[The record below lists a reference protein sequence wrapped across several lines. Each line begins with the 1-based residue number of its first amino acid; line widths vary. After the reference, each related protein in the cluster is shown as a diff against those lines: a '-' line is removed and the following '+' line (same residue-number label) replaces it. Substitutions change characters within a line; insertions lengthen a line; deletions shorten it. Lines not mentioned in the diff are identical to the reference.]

1 MNEVIRY
8 SSFVC
13 LIILNQIL
21 LATNL
26 WPISP
31 DLFLVHTLIYT
42 TFVKKIPNIYLF
54 IFMGFLIDLFFSNTS
69 IPYTITYFLVGL
81 YLNFSN
87 LKWIQRSLLEQLI
100 LIISISF
107 CCICYYKLLFG
118 SFFYVNNFSDEMG
131 IRIFINPFLNSMIW
145 VLIFINQRHKWLKNI

>member
-1 MNEVIRY
+1 MNEAIRY
-8 SSFVC
+8 LSFIF
-13 LIILNQIL
+13 LIIFNQIL

-26 WPISP
+26 WALFP
-31 DLFLVHTLIYT
+31 DVFLVHVLFFT

-54 IFMGFLIDLFFSNTS
+54 VFMGFLIDLFFSNTS
-69 IPYTITYFLVGL
+69 VPYTITYFLVGL
-81 YLNFSN
+81 YLNLSS

-107 CCICYYKLLFG
+107 CLNILL
-118 SFFYVNNFSDEMG
+118 FYVNDFSDEMSK
-131 IRIFINPFLNSMIW
+131 RIFINPFLNSMIW

>member
-26 WPISP
+26 WSISP

-42 TFVKKIPNIYLF
+42 TFVNKIPNIYLF

-81 YLNFSN
+81 YLNFSS

-107 CCICYYKLLFG
+107 CLNILL
-118 SFFYVNNFSDEMG
+118 FYVNDFSDEMSK
-131 IRIFINPFLNSMIW
+131 RIFINPFLNSMIW

>member
-1 MNEVIRY
+1 MTEIIRY

-42 TFVKKIPNIYLF
+42 TFVNKIPNIYLF

-69 IPYTITYFLVGL
+69 VPYTITYFLVGL

-107 CCICYYKLLFG
+107 CLNILL
-118 SFFYVNNFSDEMG
+118 FYVNNFSDEMG

>member
-42 TFVKKIPNIYLF
+42 TFVNKIPNIYLF
-54 IFMGFLIDLFFSNTS
+54 IFMGFFIDLFFSNTS
-69 IPYTITYFLVGL
+69 VPYTITYFLVGL
-81 YLNFSN
+81 YLNFSS

-107 CCICYYKLLFG
+107 CLNILL
-118 SFFYVNNFSDEMG
+118 FYVNDFSDEMSK
-131 IRIFINPFLNSMIW
+131 RIFINPFLNSMIW

>member
-13 LIILNQIL
+13 LIILNQIF

-26 WPISP
+26 WPIFP

-42 TFVKKIPNIYLF
+42 TFVNKIPNIYLF
-54 IFMGFLIDLFFSNTS
+54 IFMGFLVDLFFSNTS
-69 IPYTITYFLVGL
+69 VPYTITYFLVGL
-81 YLNFSN
+81 YLNFSS

-107 CCICYYKLLFG
+107 CLNILL
-118 SFFYVNNFSDEMG
+118 FYVNDFSDEMSN
-131 IRIFINPFLNSMIW
+131 RIFINPFLNSMIW

>member
-8 SSFVC
+8 SSFAC

-26 WPISP
+26 WPLSP
-31 DLFLVHTLIYT
+31 DLFLVHTLLYT

-54 IFMGFLIDLFFSNTS
+54 VFMGFLIDLFFSNTS
-69 IPYTITYFLVGL
+69 VPYTITYFLVGL
-81 YLNFSN
+81 YLNFSS

-100 LIISISF
+100 LITSISF
-107 CCICYYKLLFG
+107 CLNILL
-118 SFFYVNNFSDEMG
+118 FYVNDFSDEMSK
-131 IRIFINPFLNSMIW
+131 RIFINPFLNSMIW

>member
-31 DLFLVHTLIYT
+31 DLFLVHSLIYA

-69 IPYTITYFLVGL
+69 IPYTITYFLIGL
-81 YLNFSN
+81 YLNFSS

-107 CCICYYKLLFG
+107 CLNILL
-118 SFFYVNNFSDEMG
+118 FYVNDFSDEMSN
-131 IRIFINPFLNSMIW
+131 RIFINPFLNSMIW

>member
-8 SSFVC
+8 SSFAC

-42 TFVKKIPNIYLF
+42 TFVNKIPNIYLF

-69 IPYTITYFLVGL
+69 LPYTITYFLVGL
-81 YLNFSN
+81 YLNFSS

-107 CCICYYKLLFG
+107 CLNILL
-118 SFFYVNNFSDEMG
+118 FYVNDFSDEMSK
-131 IRIFINPFLNSMIW
+131 RIFINPFLNSMIW

>member
-8 SSFVC
+8 SSFAC

-31 DLFLVHTLIYT
+31 DLFLIHSLIYT
-42 TFVKKIPNIYLF
+42 TFVNKIPNIYLF

-69 IPYTITYFLVGL
+69 VPYTITYFLVGL
-81 YLNFSN
+81 YLNFSS

-107 CCICYYKLLFG
+107 CLNILL
-118 SFFYVNNFSDEMG
+118 FYVNDFSDEMSN
-131 IRIFINPFLNSMIW
+131 RIFINPFLNSMIW

>member
-13 LIILNQIL
+13 LIIFNQIL

-26 WPISP
+26 WPVSP

-42 TFVKKIPNIYLF
+42 TFVNKIPNIYLF

-69 IPYTITYFLVGL
+69 VPYTITYFLVGL
-81 YLNFSN
+81 YLNFSS

-100 LIISISF
+100 LITSISF
-107 CCICYYKLLFG
+107 CLNILL
-118 SFFYVNNFSDEMG
+118 FYVNDFSDEMSN
-131 IRIFINPFLNSMIW
+131 RIFINPFLNSMIW

>member
-8 SSFVC
+8 SSFIC

-42 TFVKKIPNIYLF
+42 TFVNKIPNIYLF

-69 IPYTITYFLVGL
+69 VPYTITYFLVGL
-81 YLNFSN
+81 YLNFSS

-107 CCICYYKLLFG
+107 CLNILL
-118 SFFYVNNFSDEMG
+118 FYVNDFSDEMSK
-131 IRIFINPFLNSMIW
+131 RIFINPFLNSMIW

>member
-1 MNEVIRY
+1 MTEVIRY

-31 DLFLVHTLIYT
+31 DLFLVQTLIYT

-69 IPYTITYFLVGL
+69 VPYTITYFLVGL

-107 CCICYYKLLFG
+107 CLNILL
-118 SFFYVNNFSDEMG
+118 FYVNNFSDEMG

>member
-8 SSFVC
+8 SSFIC

-42 TFVKKIPNIYLF
+42 TFVNKIPNIYLF
-54 IFMGFLIDLFFSNTS
+54 IFMGFLIDLFFSNAS
-69 IPYTITYFLVGL
+69 APYTITYFLVGL
-81 YLNFSN
+81 YLNFSS

-107 CCICYYKLLFG
+107 CLNILL
-118 SFFYVNNFSDEMG
+118 FYVNDFSDEMSK
-131 IRIFINPFLNSMIW
+131 RIFINPFLNSMIW

>member
-8 SSFVC
+8 SSFAC

-42 TFVKKIPNIYLF
+42 TFVNKIPNIYLF
-54 IFMGFLIDLFFSNTS
+54 IFMGFFIDLFFSNTS
-69 IPYTITYFLVGL
+69 VPYTITYFLVGL
-81 YLNFSN
+81 YLNFSS

-107 CCICYYKLLFG
+107 CLNILL
-118 SFFYVNNFSDEMG
+118 FYVNDFSDEMSK
-131 IRIFINPFLNSMIW
+131 RIFINPFLNSMIW
-145 VLIFINQRHKWLKNI
+145 VLIFINQRQKKKKNI

>member
-8 SSFVC
+8 SSFAC

-69 IPYTITYFLVGL
+69 VPYTITYFLVGL
-81 YLNFSN
+81 YLNFSS

-107 CCICYYKLLFG
+107 CLNILL
-118 SFFYVNNFSDEMG
+118 FYVNDFSDEMSK
-131 IRIFINPFLNSMIW
+131 RIFINPFLNSMIW

>member
-8 SSFVC
+8 SSFAC

-31 DLFLVHTLIYT
+31 DLFLIHSLIYT
-42 TFVKKIPNIYLF
+42 TFVNKIPNIYLF

-81 YLNFSN
+81 YLNFSS

-107 CCICYYKLLFG
+107 CLNILL
-118 SFFYVNNFSDEMG
+118 FYVNDFSDEMSK
-131 IRIFINPFLNSMIW
+131 RIFINPFLNSMIW

>member
-42 TFVKKIPNIYLF
+42 TFVNKIPNIYLF

-69 IPYTITYFLVGL
+69 IPYTITYFLIGL
-81 YLNFSN
+81 YLNFSS

-107 CCICYYKLLFG
+107 CLNILL
-118 SFFYVNNFSDEMG
+118 FYVNDFSDEMSK
-131 IRIFINPFLNSMIW
+131 RIFINPFLNSMIW

>member
-1 MNEVIRY
+1 MIEVIRY

-69 IPYTITYFLVGL
+69 VPYTITYFLVGL

-107 CCICYYKLLFG
+107 CLNILL
-118 SFFYVNNFSDEMG
+118 FYVNNFSDEMS

>member
-42 TFVKKIPNIYLF
+42 TFVNKIPNIYLF

-81 YLNFSN
+81 YLNFSS

-107 CCICYYKLLFG
+107 CLNILL
-118 SFFYVNNFSDEMG
+118 FYVNDFSDEMSK
-131 IRIFINPFLNSMIW
+131 RVFINPFLNSMIW

>member
-1 MNEVIRY
+1 MTEVIRY

-31 DLFLVHTLIYT
+31 DLFLVHSLIYT

-69 IPYTITYFLVGL
+69 VPYTITYFLVGL

-107 CCICYYKLLFG
+107 CLNILL
-118 SFFYVNNFSDEMG
+118 FYVNNFSDEMG

>member
-69 IPYTITYFLVGL
+69 VPYTITYFLIGL
-81 YLNFSN
+81 YLNFSS

-107 CCICYYKLLFG
+107 CLNILL
-118 SFFYVNNFSDEMG
+118 FYVNDFSDEMSK
-131 IRIFINPFLNSMIW
+131 RIFINPFLNSMIW

>member
-69 IPYTITYFLVGL
+69 VPYTITYFLVGL
-81 YLNFSN
+81 YLNFSS

-107 CCICYYKLLFG
+107 CLNILLF
-118 SFFYVNNFSDEMG
+118 YLNDFSDEMSK
-131 IRIFINPFLNSMIW
+131 RIFINPFLNSMIW

>member
-13 LIILNQIL
+13 LIIFNQIL

-69 IPYTITYFLVGL
+69 VPYTITYFLVGL

-107 CCICYYKLLFG
+107 CLNILL
-118 SFFYVNNFSDEMG
+118 FYVNDFSDEMSK
-131 IRIFINPFLNSMIW
+131 RVFINPFLNSMIW

>member
-8 SSFVC
+8 SSFAC

-31 DLFLVHTLIYT
+31 DLFLIHSLIYT
-42 TFVKKIPNIYLF
+42 TFVNKIPNIYLF

-69 IPYTITYFLVGL
+69 VPYTMTYFLIGL

-107 CCICYYKLLFG
+107 CLNILL
-118 SFFYVNNFSDEMG
+118 FYVNNFSDEMSM
-131 IRIFINPFLNSMIW
+131 RIFVNPFLNSLIW
-145 VLIFINQRHKWLKNI
+145 SLIFINQRHKWLKNI

>member
-42 TFVKKIPNIYLF
+42 TFVNKIPNIYLF

-69 IPYTITYFLVGL
+69 VPYTITYFLVGL
-81 YLNFSN
+81 YLNFSS

-107 CCICYYKLLFG
+107 CLYILL
-118 SFFYVNNFSDEMG
+118 FYVNDFSDEMSK
-131 IRIFINPFLNSMIW
+131 RIFINPFLNSIIW

>member
-69 IPYTITYFLVGL
+69 VPYTITYFLVGL

-107 CCICYYKLLFG
+107 CLNILL
-118 SFFYVNNFSDEMG
+118 FYVNNFSDEMS

>member
-26 WPISP
+26 WPLSP

-69 IPYTITYFLVGL
+69 VPYTITYFLVGL

-107 CCICYYKLLFG
+107 CLNILL
-118 SFFYVNNFSDEMG
+118 FYVNNFSDEMG

>member
-1 MNEVIRY
+1 MTEVIRY

-69 IPYTITYFLVGL
+69 VPYTITYFLVGL

-107 CCICYYKLLFG
+107 CLNILL
-118 SFFYVNNFSDEMG
+118 FYVNNFSDEMC

>member
-13 LIILNQIL
+13 LIIFNQIS
-21 LATNL
+21 LAANL
-26 WPISP
+26 WHLSP

-69 IPYTITYFLVGL
+69 VPYTMTYFLIGL

-87 LKWIQRSLLEQLI
+87 LKWIQRSLIEQLI

-107 CCICYYKLLFG
+107 CLNILL
-118 SFFYVNNFSDEMG
+118 FYVNNFSDEMSM
-131 IRIFINPFLNSMIW
+131 RIFVNPFLNSLIW
-145 VLIFINQRHKWLKNI
+145 GLIFINQRHKWLKNI

>member
-13 LIILNQIL
+13 LIIFNQIS
-21 LATNL
+21 LAANL
-26 WPISP
+26 WHLSP

-69 IPYTITYFLVGL
+69 VPYTMTYFLIGL

-87 LKWIQRSLLEQLI
+87 LKWIQRSLIEQLI

-107 CCICYYKLLFG
+107 CLNILL
-118 SFFYVNNFSDEMG
+118 FYVNNFSDEMSM
-131 IRIFINPFLNSMIW
+131 RIFVNPFLNSLIW
-145 VLIFINQRHKWLKNI
+145 SLIFINQRHKWLKNI

>member
-26 WPISP
+26 WPITP

-42 TFVKKIPNIYLF
+42 TFVNKIPNIYLF

-69 IPYTITYFLVGL
+69 VPYTITYFLVGL
-81 YLNFSN
+81 YLNFSS

-107 CCICYYKLLFG
+107 CLNILL
-118 SFFYVNNFSDEMG
+118 FYVNDFSDEMSK
-131 IRIFINPFLNSMIW
+131 RIFINPFLNSMIW

>member
-8 SSFVC
+8 SSFAC

-42 TFVKKIPNIYLF
+42 TFVNKIPNIYLF
-54 IFMGFLIDLFFSNTS
+54 IFMGFLVDLFFSNTS
-69 IPYTITYFLVGL
+69 VPYTITYFLVGL
-81 YLNFSN
+81 YLNFSS

-100 LIISISF
+100 LITSISF
-107 CCICYYKLLFG
+107 CLNILL
-118 SFFYVNNFSDEMG
+118 FYVNDFSDEMSK
-131 IRIFINPFLNSMIW
+131 RIFINPFLNSMIW

>member
-1 MNEVIRY
+1 MTEIIRY

-69 IPYTITYFLVGL
+69 VPYIITYFLVGL

-107 CCICYYKLLFG
+107 CLNILL
-118 SFFYVNNFSDEMG
+118 FYVNNFSDEMG

>member
-1 MNEVIRY
+1 MKLFVIQV
-8 SSFVC
+8 FFC
-13 LIILNQIL
+13 LIIFNQIL

-26 WPISP
+26 WSVSP

-69 IPYTITYFLVGL
+69 IPYTITYFLIGL

-100 LIISISF
+100 SIISISF
-107 CCICYYKLLFG
+107 CLNILLFN
-118 SFFYVNNFSDEMG
+118 VNNFSDEMS
-131 IRIFINPFLNSMIW
+131 IRIFINPFINSMIW

>member
-8 SSFVC
+8 SSFAC

-42 TFVKKIPNIYLF
+42 TLVNKIPNIYLF
-54 IFMGFLIDLFFSNTS
+54 IFMGFLVDLFFSNTS
-69 IPYTITYFLVGL
+69 VPYTITYFLIGL
-81 YLNFSN
+81 YLNFSS

-100 LIISISF
+100 LITSISF
-107 CCICYYKLLFG
+107 CLNILL
-118 SFFYVNNFSDEMG
+118 FYVNDFSDEMSN
-131 IRIFINPFLNSMIW
+131 RIFINPFLNSMIW

>member
-8 SSFVC
+8 SSFAC

-42 TFVKKIPNIYLF
+42 TFVNKIPNIYLF

-69 IPYTITYFLVGL
+69 VPYTITYFLVGL
-81 YLNFSN
+81 YLNFSS

-100 LIISISF
+100 LITSISF
-107 CCICYYKLLFG
+107 CLNILL
-118 SFFYVNNFSDEMG
+118 FYVNDFSDEMSN
-131 IRIFINPFLNSMIW
+131 RIFINPFLNSMIW

>member
-1 MNEVIRY
+1 MTEVIRY

-69 IPYTITYFLVGL
+69 VPYTITYFLVGL

-107 CCICYYKLLFG
+107 CLNILL
-118 SFFYVNNFSDEMG
+118 FYVNNFSDEMG

-145 VLIFINQRHKWLKNI
+145 VLIFINQRHKWVKTI

>member
-13 LIILNQIL
+13 LIIFNQIS
-21 LATNL
+21 LAANL
-26 WPISP
+26 WHLSP

-69 IPYTITYFLVGL
+69 VPYTITYFLVGL
-81 YLNFSN
+81 YLNFSS

-107 CCICYYKLLFG
+107 CLNILL
-118 SFFYVNNFSDEMG
+118 FYVNDFSDEMSK
-131 IRIFINPFLNSMIW
+131 RIFINPFLNSMIW